1 MDQGVEIAN
10 PARGALATT
19 RIQQRGFRLMYDVR
33 HAMRV
38 VESPDGITQMEI
50 WELVFSPG

>member
-19 RIQQRGFRLMYDVR
+19 RIQQRGFRLMYDGC